1 MARKKQ
7 EDCELNMTP
16 MIDVVFQLIIFFI
29 VTLNMADAKNE
40 DIVLAMGPNGPEI
53 DTDDPM
59 ASLAL
64 VIEVDDE
71 RDKKGGRKKRD
82 PLGRFLSVGG
92 VPMTREELRGLLQR
106 RYNKYGTLPVMI
118 RADGNAEHRRVRAA
132 MDTVTECGIARI
144 GFVAIKE
151 KKAKD

>member
-1 MARKKQ
+1 MARKPQ

-40 DIVLAMGPNGPEI
+40 DILLAMGPNGPEI
-53 DTDDPM
+53 DTEDPM

-64 VIEVDDE
+64 VIEVDDT
-71 RDKKGGRKKRD
+71 RDKDGRPKQRD
-82 PLGRFLSVGG
+82 KLGRFISIGG
-92 VPMTREELRGLLQR
+92 VYMTREELRALIQR
-106 RYNKYGTLPVMI
+106 RYNTYGVFPVMI

-132 MDTVTECGIARI
+132 MDVVTECGIPRI

-151 KKAKD
+151 KKAK

>member
-1 MARKKQ
+1 MAHRKPQ

-29 VTLNMADAKNE
+29 VTLNMSEAKNE

-64 VIEVDDE
+64 VIEVD
-71 RDKKGGRKKRD
+71 KKGRISIGNVAMSRD
-82 PLGRFLSVGG
+82 QLKS
-92 VPMTREELRGLLQR
+92 LLQR
-106 RYNKYGTLPVMI
+106 RYNKYGTFPVMI
-118 RADGNAEHRRVRAA
+118 RGDLKARHRHIRAA
-132 MDTVTECGIARI
+132 MDTVTECGIARVSFI
-144 GFVAIKE
+144 AIKE

>member
-29 VTLNMADAKNE
+29 VTLNMSEAKNE

-64 VIEVDDE
+64 VIEVDKKA
-71 RDKKGGRKKRD
+71 DKF
-82 PLGRFLSVGG
+82 GRFLSISGAR
-92 VPMTREELRGLLQR
+92 MTREELRGLLQR
-106 RYNKYGTLPVMI
+106 RYNKYGTFPVMI
-118 RADGNAEHRRVRAA
+118 RADADARHRQVRAA
-132 MDTVTECGIARI
+132 MDIVTECGIARI
-144 GFVAIKE
+144 GFIAIKE